1 MPFALI
7 TGYALRNR
15 RIWEVYPMARRDK
28 DEEKEVAQPAG
39 ITMGKLM
46 IVMIPV
52 MLLTIGAS
60 AGISYYLFSGVA
72 ANGAADAVA
81 EAEVI
86 EDPTPIY
93 LQVGKILVNVDYQ
106 GDIRYIQGDVQ
117 LMFHHQESADI
128 AERDMPVIVNELN
141 TLFARQQFGEMRSV
155 EGKEKLR
162 RSSLAAINRVLKFP
176 GESGV
181 QDVYFT
187 SFNLQ

>member
-1 MPFALI
+1 
-7 TGYALRNR
+7 
-15 RIWEVYPMARRDK
+15 MARRDK

-72 ANGAADAVA
+72 VA
-81 EAEVI
+81 EVEVI

-128 AERDMPVIVNELN
+128 AERDMPVIINELN

>member
-1 MPFALI
+1 
-7 TGYALRNR
+7 
-15 RIWEVYPMARRDK
+15 MARRDK

-39 ITMGKLM
+39 STMGKLM

-72 ANGAADAVA
+72 ANGGAEAVA

-93 LQVGKILVNVDYQ
+93 LQVGQILVNVDYQ
-106 GDIRYIQGDVQ
+106 GDIRYSQGEVQ
-117 LMFHHQESADI
+117 LMFNNQESAYI
-128 AERDMPVIVNELN
+128 AEQDMPVIVNELN